1 MSGIQDESFR
11 ETAWFRAGEETLTAA
26 EARELSR
33 SASPEVLSALAQ
45 NGAVPRDVIR
55 WIHDHH
61 PGLAITACLNW
72 NAPIDLKAS
81 APFRSHSHL
90 ALTTLLDELQ
100 CTDTQWAR
108 FWEQGALAPESPTG
122 AVLDAAGIRWQGR

>member
-1 MSGIQDESFR
+1 MSSES
-11 ETAWFRAGEETLTAA
+11 AWFRAGEDDITASA
-26 EARELSR
+26 ARELAHSG
-33 SASPEVLSALAQ
+33 SLEVLSVLAQ

-55 WIHDHH
+55 LIHDHH
-61 PGLAITACLNW
+61 PELAITACLNS

-81 APFRSHSHL
+81 VPFRSHSHL

-108 FWEQGALAPESPTG
+108 FWEEGALAPESPTG
-122 AVLDAAGIRWQGR
+122 AVLDAAGIRWQSG